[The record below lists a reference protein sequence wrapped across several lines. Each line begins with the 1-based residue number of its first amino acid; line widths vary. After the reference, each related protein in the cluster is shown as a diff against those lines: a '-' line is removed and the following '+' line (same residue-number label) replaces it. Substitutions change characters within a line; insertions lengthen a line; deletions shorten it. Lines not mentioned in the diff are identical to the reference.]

1 MVWTVYEMA
10 TAGTG
15 RYKNA
20 GHMGEPDVLQLPG
33 VLRMPGVLTMP
44 CVSAQPS
51 ALSVLHFLSFV
62 FLPFPVLNVSF
73 ISFECRSFYV
83 VGWATSPCRFCASCV
98 HNDTHDR
105 SVLEVVEYVFYAVP
119 ALVVECVIPAVAC
132 AIRDHDDG
140 ACESCS
146 PAIGFESVCIFNDVA
161 HDVLR
166 ASHLRAV
173 PLR

>member
-10 TAGTG
+10 TAGPG
-15 RYKNA
+15 RYENA

-44 CVSAQPS
+44 CVSAKPS

-62 FLPFPVLNVSF
+62 FLPFLVLNVSF
-73 ISFECRSFYV
+73 ISFACRSFHV
-83 VGWATSPCRFCASCV
+83 VGWATSPCRFCASY
-98 HNDTHDR
+98 TTTPSDR

-119 ALVVECVIPAVAC
+119 ALVVYVIPAVAC
-132 AIRDHDDG
+132 VIREHDDG
-140 ACESCS
+140 ACETCS
-146 PAIGFESVCIFNDVA
+146 PVIGFESVCIFNDVA

-166 ASHLRAV
+166 PSHLRAV